1 MKQVVVAGGGITVV
15 DVPAPTVE
23 PGFVVVRTA
32 RTAISPGTETSSGAA
47 GGGNVVVRAARNPD
61 LVKKVIDRARQQG
74 VRDTADLVRSR
85 LSAMRPTGYS
95 AAGSVVAVGEGV
107 PELHAGDRV
116 ACAGAGYA
124 NHAEYILVPRL
135 LCARI
140 PEGVDYDAAAFATLG
155 AIAMQGVRQLAPSL
169 GDTVVVV
176 GLGIVG
182 QLTAQLA
189 AADGCRVIAA
199 DTAADR
205 VARAE
210 SCIPRCIGVNVS
222 TSKLAE
228 AVLDLTHGRGADG
241 ALLTAATRSSEPIN
255 EAMAYCRERGRVVVV
270 GDVGLQVRRKDFY
283 MKEIDVRISRSYG
296 PGRYDPEYEE
306 GGVDYPYGYV
316 RWTEQRNLE
325 CFLDLV
331 AAGRVQIAPLVD
343 LRMPVEA
350 APEAYRQI
358 TENRAIIG
366 ALLEYPEV
374 SDGVGGGG
382 QGAPAVVQLG
392 GALSRNGHVNV
403 ALIGAGAFA
412 RAVHIPN
419 LRRDDRVRI
428 VGVAARTGI
437 TASTV
442 ARDCGAALATTDWRE
457 VLGEHADAVV
467 VATRHDVHAEQAIAA
482 LQAGRHVFVE
492 KPLALS
498 VADCERVVA
507 AQHVAG
513 RVVMIGF
520 NRRFAPAVVHAR
532 SALARMRGPRNVLI
546 RVNAGRLPANH
557 WTYGPEGGGRVLG
570 EGCHFFDLARF
581 LVGAEPAS
589 VLALNTRGGASTA
602 EDRDNLDTVIR
613 YSDGSVATIVY
624 ATTGFAGT
632 GKELIEIYAD
642 GGSVIIDDYK
652 SCEVGGVPGITSQRF
667 KGMDKGHR
675 GLMAHFVASVAGAEK
690 PGMDARDGLAAQ
702 ACAEA
707 ALRSASSGDAVSLS

>member
-1 MKQVVVAGGGITVV
+1 VKQVVVAGGGITVV

-23 PGFVVVRTA
+23 PGFVLVRTA

-47 GGGNVVVRAARNPD
+47 GGGNIVVRAARNPD
-61 LVKKVIDRARQQG
+61 LVRKVLDRARQQG

-85 LSAMRPTGYS
+85 LAAMRPTGYS
-95 AAGSVVAVGEGV
+95 AAGTVIAVGDGV
-107 PELHAGDRV
+107 TELRSGDRV

-140 PEGVDYDAAAFATLG
+140 PDGVDFDSAAFATLG
-155 AIAMQGVRQLAPSL
+155 AIAMQGVRQLAASL

-205 VARAE
+205 VQRARDA
-210 SCIPRCIGVNVS
+210 SGCLGVDLGS
-222 TSKLAE
+222 AKLAD
-228 AVLDLTHGRGADG
+228 AVIELTHGRGADG
-241 ALLTAATRSSEPIN
+241 VLLTAATRSSEPVN
-255 EAMAYCRERGRVVVV
+255 DAMAYCRERGRVVVV
-270 GDVGLQVRRKDFY
+270 GDVGLQIRRKDFY
-283 MKEIDVRISRSYG
+283 LKEIEVRISRSYG

-306 GGVDYPYGYV
+306 GGVDYPLGYV

-331 AAGRVQIAPLVD
+331 AAGRVAVAPLID
-343 LRMPVEA
+343 LRLPVEEAPA
-350 APEAYRQI
+350 AYARI
-358 TENRAIIG
+358 TDAHDVIG
-366 ALLEYPEV
+366 AVLEYPQGG
-374 SDGVGGGG
+374 DGDAGD
-382 QGAPAVVQLG
+382 GASRAAVHLG
-392 GALSRNGHVNV
+392 AASRNGHVNV
-403 ALIGAGAFA
+403 ALVGAGAFA

-419 LRRDDRVRI
+419 LRRDERVRI

-442 ARDCGAALATTDWRE
+442 ARDCGAALATTDWHD
-457 VLGEHADAVV
+457 VLGDDADAVV
-467 VATRHDVHAEQAIAA
+467 VATRHDIHAEQAVAA
-482 LQAGRHVFVE
+482 LEAGRHVFVE

-498 VADCERVVA
+498 VADCERVVD
-507 AQHVAG
+507 AQQRAG
-513 RVVMIGF
+513 RVVMVGF

-532 SALARMRGPRNVLI
+532 TALARLRGPKNVLI

-581 LVGAEPAS
+581 LAGAEPES
-589 VLALNTRGGASTA
+589 VLAVSARGGAFNA

-613 YSDGSVATIVY
+613 FRDGSVATVMY
-624 ATTGFAGT
+624 ATAGFAGS
-632 GKELIEIYAD
+632 GKELIEVYAD
-642 GGSVIIDDYK
+642 GASVIVDDYR
-652 SCEVGGVPGITSQRF
+652 SCVVGGVPGVTTQRF

-675 GLMAHFVASVAGAEK
+675 GLMAHFVASVAGTEQ
-690 PGMDARDGLAAQ
+690 PSMEARDGLVAQ
-702 ACAEA
+702 AMAEA
-707 ALRSASSGDAVSLS
+707 ALRSAASGEAVRVDA